1 MAFAV
6 GVIWLVPAPMARAD
20 HHEVKITEVF
30 PGTVAAPG
38 AEFVE
43 LQMYTGGQ
51 NNFAPLASLTF
62 YNASGGTFANL
73 DLPDVLD
80 GTSQR
85 TLLSGTSAMEGMF
98 TVQADSGYAGDFIA
112 GSGGGVCLVSDSFG
126 TIDCVAWGTATV
138 PGAGLSEPA
147 IPDGSSIE
155 RSILAGCNTLLDPS
169 DDTGSSF
176 GDFVPD
182 AIPSPRPNIV
192 TPSENSCPNTVITR
206 KPKAKSTDRTPVFKF
221 AGGDSYACGLDGDDI
236 PCAETFKPP
245 RLKRGKHK
253 IAVTA
258 EESDESVDG
267 TPAKYSWKIVR
278 KR

>member
-1 MAFAV
+1 MACAV
-6 GVIWLVPAPMARAD
+6 GVVWLVLAPTARAD

-38 AEFVE
+38 NEFVE

-51 NNFAPLASLTF
+51 NNFAPAASLTF

-85 TLLSGTSAMEGMF
+85 TLLSGTAGMEGMF
-98 TVQADSGYAGDFIA
+98 TVQADSEYAGDFIA

-126 TIDCVAWGTATV
+126 TIDCVAWGSATV

-155 RSILAGCNTLLDPS
+155 RSILAGCNTLLDPG
-169 DDTGSSF
+169 DDSGSSF
-176 GDFVPD
+176 GDFVP
-182 AIPSPRPNIV
+182 ASPNPRPNSV
-192 TPSENSCPNTVITR
+192 TPTENSCPNTVITK
-206 KPKAKSTDRTPVFKF
+206 KPRQKSTDRTPVFKF
-221 AGGDSYACGLDGDDI
+221 AGGDSYGCVLDGEDT

-245 RLKRGKHK
+245 RLKLGKHK